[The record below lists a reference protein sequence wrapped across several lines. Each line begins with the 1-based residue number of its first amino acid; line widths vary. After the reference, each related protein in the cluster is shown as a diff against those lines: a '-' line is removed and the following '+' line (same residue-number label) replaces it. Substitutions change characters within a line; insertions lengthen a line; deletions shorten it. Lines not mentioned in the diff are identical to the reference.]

1 MLSIAKS
8 VTGRGARPHDRSSGA
23 PATSARPTAGR
34 SFSRDLLAG
43 LTVAAAQVGNA
54 MAYTLLAGVPPVHGL
69 YATMVGTPVAALTA
83 GSQRMAVVPTAAL
96 CLAAGGALTTL
107 PPERRLS
114 GLLALTLLAGLLMLV
129 AGLLRAGGLIRFI
142 SRAAMVGFMA
152 GVAVQ
157 IILSQLTVVTGFSS
171 AHTNRAARALD
182 LLSHPGAVDATTL
195 VVGLATVAL
204 VLLLSRTPFRLLA
217 IAAALVVVTVAVAL
231 LDLPSVAVV
240 EDIAPIPDGLPL
252 PQLPDLSLA
261 PRLLLPALALTI
273 IALVQGAGISWT
285 VPNDDGSWGD
295 TSRDF
300 VGQGAANITGS
311 LFGGGPVGGSV
322 QATALNVRA
331 GARSRWSLVVAGAAV
346 AAVVVGAAPLVAQ
359 VPLAVTG
366 GILLV
371 AAASAIDLR
380 AVRDIWRADR
390 LSAGV
395 MVITF
400 VLVLLIPLQYA
411 VLAGAA
417 ISVLKYIYLASLD
430 VRVVEIDVCDGHLHE
445 RSCPLALHDDSVTVL
460 DIYGSLFYAAG
471 PKLRASLPAVGAARR
486 AVVVL
491 RLRGRET
498 LQSATIALIRNYA
511 AELAGGGGR
520 LYLSGVG
527 PEMMEQFR
535 RTGLLDLLGEDAVAP
550 ATDEPYGSC
559 DAARSRAEAWLAG
572 QTGGGRTER
581 SGAGTSERS
590 REGAAGRDGTGA
602 ATQVGEGVAEQGGE
616 RATPGDPA
624 AG

>member
-1 MLSIAKS
+1 MSITQSAADGPGEPPDVPS
-8 VTGRGARPHDRSSGA
+8 RPREGA
-23 PATSARPTAGR
+23 PEPPARGSLA
-34 SFSRDLLAG
+34 RDLLAG
-43 LTVAAAQVGNA
+43 VTVAAAQVGNA

-69 YATMVGTPVAALTA
+69 YATMVGTPVAALTG

-96 CLAAGGALTTL
+96 CLAAGGALATL
-107 PPERRLS
+107 APERRVT
-114 GLLALTLLAGLLMLV
+114 GLLALTLLAGLLMLL
-129 AGLLRAGGLIRFI
+129 AGLLRAGGLVRFI
-142 SRAAMVGFMA
+142 SRAVMVGFMA

-171 AHTNRAARALD
+171 AHTNRAAQAGD
-182 LLSHPGAVDATTL
+182 LLLHPRAVDLPTIL
-195 VVGLATVAL
+195 VGVITVAL

-231 LDLPSVAVV
+231 LDLSSVAVV

-261 PRLLLPALALTI
+261 PRLLLPALALAI

-300 VGQGAANITGS
+300 AGQGAANVAGS
-311 LFGGGPVGGSV
+311 FFGGGPVGGSV

-331 GARSRWSLVVAGAAV
+331 GARSRWSLVVAGAGV
-346 AAVVVGAAPLVAQ
+346 TAVVVGAAPLVAQ

-366 GILLV
+366 GILLI
-371 AAASAIDLR
+371 AAAGAIDLR

-395 MVITF
+395 MSVTF
-400 VLVLLIPLQYA
+400 LLVLLIPLQYA

-417 ISVLKYIYLASLD
+417 LSVLKYTYLASLD
-430 VRVVEIDVCDGHLHE
+430 VRVVEIEVRDGHLHE
-445 RSCPLALHDDSVTVL
+445 RSCPLALRDDSVTVL

-498 LQSATIALIRNYA
+498 LQSATIALLRNYA

-520 LYLSGVG
+520 LYLAGVG
-527 PEMMEQFR
+527 EEMMQQLR

-550 ATDEPYGSC
+550 ATDEPY
-559 DAARSRAEAWLAG
+559 DACETARARAQTWL
-572 QTGGGRTER
+572 TGE
-581 SGAGTSERS
+581 
-590 REGAAGRDGTGA
+590 EGET
-602 ATQVGEGVAEQGGE
+602 
-616 RATPGDPA
+616 TPAPESPA

>member
-1 MLSIAKS
+1 PPAAARRS
-8 VTGRGARPHDRSSGA
+8 V
-23 PATSARPTAGR
+23 
-34 SFSRDLLAG
+34 SRDVLAG

-96 CLAAGGALTTL
+96 CLAAGGALATL
-107 PPERRLS
+107 PAEQRIA
-114 GLLALTLLAGLLMLV
+114 GLFVLTLLAGLLMLV

-142 SRAAMVGFMA
+142 SRATMVGFMA

-157 IILSQLTVVTGFSS
+157 IILSQLTVVTGFTSTHS
-171 AHTNRAARALD
+171 NRAAQTGD
-182 LLSHPGAVDATTL
+182 LLLHLDAVDLPTL
-195 VVGLATVAL
+195 LVGVAAVAL

-217 IAAALVVVTVAVAL
+217 IATALVVLTVAVAL

-240 EDIAPIPDGLPL
+240 EDIAQIPDGLPL

-261 PRLLLPALALTI
+261 PRLLLPALALAI

-285 VPNDDGSWGD
+285 VPNADGGWGD

-300 VGQGAANITGS
+300 VGQGAANVAGS
-311 LFGGGPVGGSV
+311 FFGGGPMGGSV

-430 VRVVEIDVCDGHLHE
+430 VRVVEIEVSDGRLHE
-445 RSCPLALHDDSVTVL
+445 RSCPLALRDDSVTVL

-471 PKLRASLPAVGAARR
+471 PKLRASLPAAGAARR

-491 RLRGRET
+491 RLRGRGT

-511 AELAGGGGR
+511 AELAAGGGR

-527 PEMMEQFR
+527 PEMMGQLR
-535 RTGLLDLLGEDAVAP
+535 RTGLLRTLGEDAVAP

-559 DAARSRAEAWLAG
+559 EAARVRAEAWLAG
-572 QTGGGRTER
+572 QTGGG
-581 SGAGTSERS
+581 
-590 REGAAGRDGTGA
+590 AAGRREDGA
-602 ATQVGEGVAEQGGE
+602 AEPRGEATVKQGGSE
-616 RATPGDPA
+616 GTAARSEDAAARDPA